1 MIVEITALNHQGYG
15 IGKINNKI
23 IFVENALEGEI
34 VKIKIV
40 ENKKKYCIAKVIEY
54 IKTSL
59 NRVSFSCCFYDKC
72 GGCNIAHMCYEKQLE
87 FKKNKV
93 INILDKY
100 CNLSVNPHINF
111 SNELNYRNKV
121 VFHIKDGKIGFYQNN
136 SNFIVDI
143 DKCLILSDSI
153 NKVLKIIRTFDL
165 SLVNNIMIRSTY
177 KDIMLV
183 IEGDIN
189 KDILSNNL
197 SFVSS
202 IYINGKLVHG
212 SSRIVE
218 KIGNYLF
225 YISYDSFFQVN
236 SKVTYNLY
244 NKILEYASL
253 DKNDNV
259 LDLYCGTGT
268 IGIFLSKYCNKVLGI
283 EINKSAIE
291 DANLNKKINGISNID
306 FINDN
311 SSYITKLDSKFNV
324 VVVDPPR
331 SGLDSKTLNNLIL
344 KRVSRLIYVSC
355 NPMTLARD
363 INKLKEIYN
372 LEKMELFDMFC
383 NDYHVECVVAMIL
396 KEHL

>member
-1 MIVEITALNHQGYG
+1 MIVEIIALNHQGYG
-15 IGKINNKI
+15 IGKINKKVV
-23 IFVENALEGEI
+23 FVENALEGEI

-54 IKTSL
+54 VKTSL
-59 NRVSFSCCFYDKC
+59 NRVSFPCCFYDKC

-136 SNFIVDI
+136 SNFIVDV

-153 NKVLKIIRTFDL
+153 NKVLKIIRTLDL

-189 KDILSNNL
+189 KDILLNNL

-202 IYINGKLVHG
+202 IYINGKLDSYKDNEYFTVK
-212 SSRIVE
+212 V
-218 KIGNYLF
+218 IGEQMDVVTNYAETH
-225 YISYDSFFQVN
+225 D
-236 SKVTYNLY
+236 
-244 NKILEYASL
+244 
-253 DKNDNV
+253 
-259 LDLYCGTGT
+259 LDLYDTNKDPGSSNLLY
-268 IGIFLSKYCNKVLGI
+268 IVVNILPIVIISFLAY
-283 EINKSAIE
+283 
-291 DANLNKKINGISNID
+291 
-306 FINDN
+306 
-311 SSYITKLDSKFNV
+311 
-324 VVVDPPR
+324 
-331 SGLDSKTLNNLIL
+331 
-344 KRVSRLIYVSC
+344 
-355 NPMTLARD
+355 
-363 INKLKEIYN
+363 
-372 LEKMELFDMFC
+372 
-383 NDYHVECVVAMIL
+383 
-396 KEHL
+396 